1 MDIILRGVDKW
12 NAWRK
17 DNPEI
22 MPDFGLADFDWSY
35 LSKENLSKGQLSRA
49 DLRGANLRGADLSGA
64 DLRGADLSGA
74 DLSWADLSGANLRG
88 ADLSGANLRGAIL
101 RKADLSVADLR
112 GANLSVARL
121 SRAILRKAD
130 LSKTNLSGADLSW
143 AIFRKANLS
152 GANLRGA
159 DLSGANLRGADL
171 SGANL
176 RKADLSGADLRR
188 ADLSGADLRRAD
200 LRRADLSGADLR
212 RADLEGARIDG
223 VNWVGS
229 EISYARIDAEQLSLL
244 KKTFPPDTIST
255 LQVYEWETPTTQ
267 DRETIIAEINIPG
280 ETNSQTEERI
290 MAAVG
295 NLLEAYGFEPEG
307 ESQLERGSFFET
319 IVFSIIEKL
328 TPQQVKAVLTSL
340 FDGLKNVLMGT
351 TPHTQQDLKQ
361 IQAIKEVWDVI
372 KDLDEAVIRI
382 QNLLIVKYGGGLMVE
397 TIPVDLAAEMK
408 KNPLI
413 LQNPK
418 AVWAFLEKQ
427 EQLQKVPADPPQ
439 HPDDEDDRL

>member
-1 MDIILRGVDKW
+1 MNQEHMDIILRGVDKW

-35 LSKENLSKGQLSRA
+35 LSKENLSKGQLSR
-49 DLRGANLRGADLSGA
+49 
-64 DLRGADLSGA
+64 
-74 DLSWADLSGANLRG
+74 

-130 LSKTNLSGADLSW
+130 LSKTNLSGADLSG
-143 AIFRKANLS
+143 AIFRKAN
-152 GANLRGA
+152 
-159 DLSGANLRGADL
+159 
-171 SGANL
+171 
-176 RKADLSGADLRR
+176 LSGADLRR
-188 ADLSGADLRRAD
+188 ADLSGANLRGAIFRKANLSGAD
-200 LRRADLSGADLR
+200 LRGADLSGADLSGADLR